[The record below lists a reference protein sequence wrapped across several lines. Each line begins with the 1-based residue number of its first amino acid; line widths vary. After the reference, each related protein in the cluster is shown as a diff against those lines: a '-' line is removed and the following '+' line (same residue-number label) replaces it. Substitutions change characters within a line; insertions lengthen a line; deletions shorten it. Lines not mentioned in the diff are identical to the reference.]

1 MTVIDDLPRIG
12 QRPAKKRPPSTVLL
26 AVIAV
31 IAMLATAGVFIA
43 VILTGQ
49 SAQNETAAVKQD
61 TAPAVLTL
69 DQLCKR
75 QDQLGSDLRAIP
87 NACSVTVDKAKQAV
101 QGEPAP
107 VVGGGTG
114 LDRDQV
120 VALVNSQIAGKAV
133 TVNEVMDLVAQV
145 YAAHPPA
152 PGKDAP
158 APTAE
163 QVLAAV
169 TAVCGSARCQGPK
182 GDQGEPGAN
191 ATDDQVRAQVDAYC
205 GAQADGSCK
214 GAKGD
219 QGVAGPAGADGRA
232 VTGQAFVWVSA
243 TQCVSRVTFSG
254 NATVDSA
261 TVDSNAGDSAC
272 DPATRPVVTT
282 GTP

>member
-1 MTVIDDLPRIG
+1 MTVLDDLPRING
-12 QRPAKKRPPSTVLL
+12 QRPAKKRPPSTVVL

-31 IAMLATAGVFIA
+31 IAMLAMAGVFIA

-75 QDQLGSDLRAIP
+75 QDQLGTDLRAIP
-87 NACSVTVDKAKQAV
+87 NACSSTVDKAKQAV

-182 GDQGEPGAN
+182 GDQGATGSPGPGA
-191 ATDDQVRAQVDAYC
+191 TDEQVRAQVELYC

-219 QGVAGPAGADGRA
+219 QGVAGPAGVDGRA

-243 TQCVSRVTFSG
+243 TQCVSRVTFSD
-254 NATVDSA
+254 NTTVDS
-261 TVDSNAGDSAC
+261 TAGDSAC
-272 DPATRPVVTT
+272 DPTTRPPVTAPT
-282 GTP
+282 S

>member
-1 MTVIDDLPRIG
+1 MTVLDDLPRING
-12 QRPAKKRPPSTVLL
+12 QRPAKKRPPSTVVL

-31 IAMLATAGVFIA
+31 IAMLAMAGVFIA

-75 QDQLGSDLRAIP
+75 QDQLGADLRAIP
-87 NACSVTVDKAKQAV
+87 NACSSTVDKAKQAV

-107 VVGGGTG
+107 IVGGGSG

-133 TVNEVMDLVAQV
+133 TVNEVMDMVAQV

-182 GDQGEPGAN
+182 GDQGDTGATGSPGPGA
-191 ATDDQVRAQVDAYC
+191 TDEQVRAQVEAYC

-219 QGVAGPAGADGRA
+219 QGPQG
-232 VTGQAFVWVSA
+232 VSVVK
-243 TQCVSRVTFSG
+243 QEFIRNDQGVCVSRVTFSDG
-254 NATVDSA
+254 ATADG
-261 TVDSNAGDSAC
+261 TAGDAAC
-272 DPATRPVVTT
+272 PIVAPTS
-282 GTP
+282 

>member
-1 MTVIDDLPRIG
+1 MTVLDDLPRTDH
-12 QRPAKKRPPSTVLL
+12 QPAKKRPPSTVVL
-26 AVIAV
+26 AVIAIV
-31 IAMLATAGVFIA
+31 GMLAMAGVFIA

-75 QDQLGSDLRAIP
+75 QDQLGADLRAIP
-87 NACSVTVDKAKQAV
+87 NACSTTVDKAKQAV

-107 VVGGGTG
+107 VVGGSSG

-152 PGKDAP
+152 AGMDAP

-191 ATDDQVRAQVDAYC
+191 ATDEQVRAQVASYC
-205 GAQADGSCK
+205 GDQADGTCK
-214 GAKGD
+214 GATGAKGD
-219 QGVAGPAGADGRA
+219 QGVPGADGRS
-232 VTGQAFVWVSA
+232 VTGQEFVWTADGSA
-243 TQCVSRVTFSG
+243 CQSVVHYSTG
-254 NATVDSA
+254 PDSLSA
-261 TVDSNAGDSAC
+261 AGDAAC
-272 DPATRPVVTT
+272 DPASRPTVAPPTS
-282 GTP
+282 

>member
-1 MTVIDDLPRIG
+1 MTVLDDLPDTDE
-12 QRPAKKRPPSTVLL
+12 QRPAPRKPPSTTLL

-31 IAMLATAGVFIA
+31 VAMLVMGGIFIA

-75 QDQLGSDLRAIP
+75 QDQLGADLRAIP
-87 NACSVTVDKAKQAV
+87 NACGAATDKAKQAV

-107 VVGGGTG
+107 VVATSSG

-133 TVNEVMDLVAQV
+133 TVNEVMDLVAKT

-158 APTAE
+158 PPTAE

-169 TAVCGSARCQGPK
+169 TVVCGRL
-182 GDQGEPGAN
+182 
-191 ATDDQVRAQVDAYC
+191 ATKAL
-205 GAQADGSCK
+205 ST
-214 GAKGD
+214 
-219 QGVAGPAGADGRA
+219 
-232 VTGQAFVWVSA
+232 VT
-243 TQCVSRVTFSG
+243 
-254 NATVDSA
+254 
-261 TVDSNAGDSAC
+261 
-272 DPATRPVVTT
+272 
-282 GTP
+282 